1 MAKKFKAVITNDGK
15 IILGKDNNF
24 QTAQEFTLTKK
35 AFSKN
40 IKENNKVGKIFTI
53 KEDNQ
58 FIQNNAEIK
67 SGRFNQDLR
76 NKANSIGDQKKT
88 TANFKGQS
96 TQPAKLKIDVDDRDV
111 KGAKT
116 FSQNRALTRI
126 MNEDFDDPKVAA
138 AFKKW
143 SKYKGKEE
151 KDGKII
157 PFFDRD
163 ADAITSVYNDYM
175 KVKRAAGNSEQYTK
189 NKDPEAVLEE
199 YTDASLAASRL
210 PKEIRNTSAV
220 GGGTFFGKGYVG
232 TLEKNFSTASKQ
244 AGYGE
249 ADKAYKLG
257 WFGRPSIAAQIE
269 ASNAEA
275 LRISAEADVEQAKA
289 LREEG
294 KERAARSKST
304 RIAEIAADKK
314 ASASF
319 LNKITG
325 GLFGR
330 KSLADIRVEA
340 ERAQAEAA
348 LKTAKAEGKAAEES
362 AQSVRKAI
370 KVQSGAFGARERAQK
385 LEARELDRLEERIA
399 EGRPITKADQNRLK
413 FLRDFSEQSPT
424 SFTRGETQV
433 RSVVAPDE
441 DTIQAAKEF
450 KKKKRGA

>member
-1 MAKKFKAVITNDGK
+1 MAKKYQAQIFNNGKEVAVTTDND
-15 IILGKDNNF
+15 F
-24 QTAQEFTLTKK
+24 SK
-35 AFSKN
+35 AFSIRNEGN
-40 IKENNKVGKIFTI
+40 IKKKYGNMKGEFTI
-53 KEDNQ
+53 GRQ
-58 FIQNNAEIK
+58 FIQDNPKLFK
-67 SGRFNQDLR
+67 SNKRRDLSQAVGEAKLANQ
-76 NKANSIGDQKKT
+76 NT
-88 TANFKGQS
+88 TGTFKGQS
-96 TQPAKLKIDVDDRDV
+96 TQQAKLKIDVNDRDV
-111 KGAKT
+111 KGSKT
-116 FSQNRALTRI
+116 FSQNRALTRL
-126 MNEDFDDPKVAA
+126 MNEDFDDPKVAN

-143 SKYKGKEE
+143 SKYKGKNE
-151 KDGKII
+151 DGG
-157 PFFDRD
+157 PVFDRD
-163 ADAITSVYNDYM
+163 ANAIVSVYNDYM
-175 KVKRAAGNSEQYTK
+175 KVRRAASNSEQYIK
-189 NKDPEAVLEE
+189 NNNPEAVLEE

-210 PKEIRNTSAV
+210 PKEIRNTSEV
-220 GGGTFFGKGYVG
+220 GGGTFFGKGFIG
-232 TLEKNFSTASKQ
+232 KLESNFSKASKQ

-275 LRISAEADVEQAKA
+275 MKISAEADVEQAKA
-289 LREEG
+289 LKEEG

-325 GLFGR
+325 GLVGR
-330 KSLADIRVEA
+330 ASLADIRVEA

-362 AQSVRKAI
+362 AQSVRRAI

-385 LEARELDRLEERIA
+385 LESRELDRLEKRIA

-441 DTIQAAKEF
+441 DTIRAAKEY